1 MKIDRTLSTEIRG
14 LNSHGERSAKAA
26 FAQMMRGAVADLSN
40 PNIMTEFGD
49 ILSKHGRA
57 VTALCVAATIKSRAD
72 RLSRAAVDWAEAV
85 LACFED
91 ADRAVRLGAY
101 EDNLHP
107 SRIETYAGSLIK
119 YTTEE

>member
-57 VTALCVAATIKSRAD
+57 VTALCGSHYKKPR
-72 RLSRAAVDWAEAV
+72 RPAEPR
-85 LACFED
+85 C
-91 ADRAVRLGAY
+91 G
-101 EDNLHP
+101 
-107 SRIETYAGSLIK
+107 
-119 YTTEE
+119 